1 MEAQEKKISS
11 LELSR
16 KLTASTGSEPM
27 AKKLMELQESEKQRK
42 KLEEVNLK
50 LRIQLDDQA
59 SPSEE
64 HGHKKTHG
72 ATEGGKAERR
82 KLRVEKLECRKTRM

>member
-1 MEAQEKKISS
+1 MLQEKLEAQEKKISS

-59 SPSEE
+59 SGDDPSWSYVEA
-64 HGHKKTHG
+64 GHKS
-72 ATEGGKAERR
+72 
-82 KLRVEKLECRKTRM
+82 

>member
-59 SPSEE
+59 SSSN
-64 HGHKKTHG
+64 
-72 ATEGGKAERR
+72 
-82 KLRVEKLECRKTRM
+82 